1 MRVLGFG
8 FRAVGLG
15 CSGFLGLGFKVLG
28 FFFLGGGLGF
38 RIPCGGSGKKRSLDL
53 NDLVKGC
60 YQGYVYGVV
69 SLFLMVRICYL
80 KKVGTLK
87 QG

>member
-38 RIPCGGSGKKRSLDL
+38 RIPCGGSGKK
-53 NDLVKGC
+53 
-60 YQGYVYGVV
+60 
-69 SLFLMVRICYL
+69 
-80 KKVGTLK
+80 KKP
-87 QG
+87 